1 MAIRP
6 EENHPIKAA
15 GGDIRKAI
23 AESEARLKMWMVING
38 VFVVAGVTILDRIG
52 C

>member
-1 MAIRP
+1 MTIRA

-15 GGDIRKAI
+15 GDDIRKAI
-23 AESEARLKMWMVING
+23 AESEARLKMWMVVNG
-38 VFVVAGVTILDRIG
+38 VFVVAGATILDRLG